1 MAEETV
7 ARRRLPT
14 FQWASVQPLLRV
26 VAEAAWITVLYA
38 AVMVV
43 FRRDAPLLGPV
54 EFTGFVA
61 FGVFVGWLAR
71 PHPVFGSAFLIL
83 GVIAG
88 GALGWLA
95 SADARQGLPDLLRAA
110 DNHQFGWLAGLAIL
124 RGVFIKT
131 GTRAAEEL
139 EGMVKVVPAALAVIW
154 AYVTLAAPPAL
165 WLSFAV
171 NAMWGTVAF
180 LAAAVVSIG
189 MARLDYLHTGM
200 ADPRQRRGWRWLIVA
215 VGLAIVPVAVP
226 VAMLSGIPLSAML
239 TPIVGPIQW
248 LLGLLAIPLSWII
261 WILAEILRPIAG
273 PLGGFLDQ
281 LAQRG
286 FGLGEP
292 ATGVPEPSYFVA
304 TVVAAVILIITIVL
318 ILLAIFLVARWILT
332 RKANVDDDP
341 DAATSDTER
350 SIDIPARE
358 PRSRDAR
365 PRQRRW
371 GAPSDVVTAYLS
383 ALSELHGHLDMA
395 RLLSETPAQ
404 HASRLRELG
413 LAVGADMAR
422 LAAGYQLA
430 RYGERRITSL
440 ENVRAVERFKRL
452 RRTLRGS
459 TP

>member
-7 ARRRLPT
+7 ARRRLPA
-14 FQWASVQPLLRV
+14 FQWASVQPVLRV
-26 VAEAAWITVLYA
+26 VAEAAWITVVYA

-43 FRRDAPLLGPV
+43 FRRSAPLLGPV

-61 FGVFVGWLAR
+61 FGVVIGWLAR
-71 PHPVFGSAFLIL
+71 PHHVLGSALLII
-83 GVIAG
+83 GVGVG

-95 SADARQGLPDLLRAA
+95 SADARGLPDLLRAA
-110 DNHQFGWLAGLAIL
+110 DHHQFGWLAGLAVL
-124 RGVFIKT
+124 RGVLINT

-139 EGMVKVVPAALAVIW
+139 EGMVKVVPATLAVIW
-154 AYVTLAAPPAL
+154 AYVTLAAQPAL

-189 MARLDYLHTGM
+189 MARLDFLHSGM
-200 ADPRQRRGWRWLIVA
+200 ADARQRRGWRWLIVA
-215 VGLAIVPVAVP
+215 IGLAIVPVAVP

-261 WILAEILRPIAG
+261 WILSEILRPLAG

-304 TVVAAVILIITIVL
+304 TVVAAVILIITILL
-318 ILLAIFLVARWILT
+318 ILVAIFLVARWILT
-332 RKANVDDDP
+332 RKSTVDDEM
-341 DAATSDTER
+341 DAAPGDTER
-350 SIDIPARE
+350 SIEIPARE
-358 PRSRDAR
+358 PRARESRSR
-365 PRQRRW
+365 SGRW
-371 GAPSDVVTAYLS
+371 GAPSDVVSAYMSTLV
-383 ALSELHGHLDMA
+383 ELQGHLDMA
-395 RLLSETPAQ
+395 RLPSETPAQ
-404 HASRLRELG
+404 HASRLRQLNA
-413 LAVGADMAR
+413 AVGGDVAR
-422 LAAGYQLA
+422 LAAGYQLV

-440 ENVRAVERFKRL
+440 ENGRAVGRFKRL
-452 RRTLRGS
+452 RRILRGS
-459 TP
+459 TA